1 MEIQLAAQRTKLRA
15 RAAIQNRFRHAQRPA
30 KSSYNA
36 PDGRYLHLAGSIAHD
51 IYRTV
56 SDLPPD
62 RHPALVYRNA
72 RALKFDRIE
81 FSLFKETFEMTP
93 RVRSVFAD

>member
-1 MEIQLAAQRTKLRA
+1 MEIQLAAQRAKLRA
-15 RAAIQNRFRHAQRPA
+15 RAAIQNCFGHAKRPA
-30 KSSYNA
+30 KSSYD
-36 PDGRYLHLAGSIAHD
+36 PTDGRYLHLAGSIAHD
-51 IYRTV
+51 IYGPIA
-56 SDLPPD
+56 DLPPD
-62 RHPALVYRNA
+62 RHPALVYRNT